1 MEILFLFEFFQH
13 IDQNNSLFMSN
24 LQTYKIWFGNTCI
37 LASLK
42 KLPLILLHSYDIW
55 FQMKVWDNL
64 ITSHMKLFLN
74 FLTLKWKFICAACG
88 VSKCVFVFILR
99 NSVNDGMTYVIHI
112 MTSVQT
118 FDITEFVVF
127 EPRQI
132 YCYNNEPLLYDLFCL
147 KVLCISMITSINVS
161 TQLLWIM
168 NIKRP

>member
-1 MEILFLFEFFQH
+1 M
-13 IDQNNSLFMSN
+13 
-24 LQTYKIWFGNTCI
+24 IWQYLYFGKPE
-37 LASLK
+37 K

-64 ITSHMKLFLN
+64 IISHMKLFLN

-118 FDITEFVVF
+118 FDIIEFVVF
-127 EPRQI
+127 KPRQR
-132 YCYNNEPLLYDLFCL
+132 YCYNNEPLLYDLFCA
-147 KVLCISMITSINVS
+147 KVLCIMTITSINVTYTS
-161 TQLLWIM
+161 IEISSIL
-168 NIKRP
+168 